1 MLLAYLAARR
11 RRFGDRA
18 ALDAWQAARLARV
31 LARARARYPFY
42 ADVPPGG
49 LDAFPVM
56 TKALMVERFADLNDR
71 GLELDRCLALA
82 RTAEAHRDF
91 TASADGVSIGLSSGT
106 SGRQSVFLTSPRERS
121 RWAGEILAKVLPHGL
136 RAGARV
142 ALVLRAGGPLYESVG
157 TGRVAF
163 RFFDLA
169 RPAHEHVAGMAAF
182 APTVLAAPPHVLRV
196 LAEARAAG
204 DLPIA
209 PERVFSVAEVLDP
222 HDRTAIEAGL
232 GRRVDEIYQATEG
245 FLGISC
251 PEGRLHLNEDLL
263 HVELVPLDDGGRRF
277 TPVVTDLFRTTQAV
291 IRLRLD
297 DVLVTGPDGCP
308 CGSPFRVIDRV
319 EGRADDVLLLPH
331 AATGDLAPFYADFVR
346 GAVLGA
352 GVADFRVVQTA
363 PGTVQLAVLP
373 AEARAGA
380 ADALRDAVVA
390 AGLVPPAVEVAPWA
404 ARAPLEKLRRV
415 RRTFGAGDADGS
427 PHRAGAEGP
436 AEGTVS
442 PPG

>member
-18 ALDAWQAARLARV
+18 SLEAWQAARLDRV
-31 LARARARYPFY
+31 LARARTRYPFY
-42 ADVPPGG
+42 ADVPAGG
-49 LDAFPVM
+49 LGVFPVM
-56 TKALMVERFADLNDR
+56 TKAVMVERFSDLNDR

-82 RTAEAHRDF
+82 RTAEADRDF

-106 SGRQSVFLTSPRERS
+106 SGRQSVFLTSPTERS

-136 RAGARV
+136 RVGARV

-157 TGRVAF
+157 SGRVAF

-169 RPAHEHVAGMAAF
+169 RPAREHVPGMAAF

-204 DLPIA
+204 DLAIA
-209 PERVFSVAEVLDP
+209 PDRVFSVAEVLDP

-232 GRRVDEIYQATEG
+232 GCRLDEIYQATEG

-263 HVELVPLDDGGRRF
+263 HVELVPLDGGGRRF

-297 DVLVTGPDGCP
+297 DVLVTGSDGCP

-331 AATGDLAPFYADFVR
+331 AGTGSLEPFYADFVR

-363 PGTVQLAVLP
+363 PGTVRLAVLP
-373 AEARAGA
+373 AVSHASA
-380 ADALRDAVVA
+380 AHALRDAVGA
-390 AGLVPPAVEVAPWA
+390 AGLVPPAVEEASWA
-404 ARAPLEKLRRV
+404 TRAPLEKLRRV
-415 RRTFGAGDADGS
+415 RRTFAAHDAAGPPRPAGAG
-427 PHRAGAEGP
+427 GP